1 MADHSATRLA
11 RDDDDGVAF
20 PRVDGK
26 RSTSA
31 TGQGVF
37 ADAARVVDDGLAEAI
52 EASTSWRSDYLD
64 AARRLL
70 EASLTTVHHPTSM
83 SMAGLQSLHD
93 RFVFVRDGEEVPLAS
108 ALQLGGGRELH
119 TAVVEGDGASGDTAL
134 SVPYRGRRLEGDALH
149 RQLDA
154 WSDAGTIEP
163 TFADAI
169 RAVLANPDWLDLS
182 DLTIVILGAG
192 AEMGPLHS
200 LSRWGATVVPVDLER
215 PQLWERILDHVRQG
229 RGRAIVPVR
238 QPVADG
244 ADDAAIAAAAGL
256 NLITDMPEVAAWLTT
271 LDGPLTLGNYLY
283 ADGATHVRVNMAA
296 DAITEHL
303 LNRRDDVSL
312 AVLATPTDVFAVP
325 EETVE
330 MSRRRARGRRA
341 PGLVKG
347 TARTI
352 TRGRLFAP
360 NYPEMLTTPDGL
372 HVGIADCLVAQQGPN
387 YALAKRLQRWR
398 AATAREQGAVT
409 SINVAPPTRTRSV
422 MRNRALAAAYAGA
435 GAFGVEVFDPSTSNT
450 LMAAMLV
457 HDLRNPKSVAQP
469 GTTLEHPHELFWH
482 GANHGGLWR
491 NPYAAR
497 SVLGMAVVLGMVPRG
512 A

>member
-1 MADHSATRLA
+1 MADQPSTHHL
-11 RDDDDGVAF
+11 RDDEQGVAF
-20 PRVDGK
+20 PRVNGK

-31 TGQGVF
+31 TGRGVF
-37 ADAARVVDDGLAEAI
+37 ADAARVADERLAAQI
-52 EASTSWRSDYLD
+52 ESSTDWRNDYLD
-64 AARRLL
+64 AARGLL
-70 EASLTTVHHPTSM
+70 EASLTTVHHPTTM

-93 RFVFVRDGEEVPLAS
+93 RFVFVRGEEEVPLGS
-108 ALQLGGGRELH
+108 AVRTGGGEEIH
-119 TAVVEGDGASGDTAL
+119 TTIVDGQGAADEAAL
-134 SVPYRGRRLEGDALH
+134 SVPYKGRRLTGDELH
-149 RQLDA
+149 RQLDT
-154 WSDAGTIEP
+154 WTDAGTIEP
-163 TFADAI
+163 TFAEAI
-169 RAVLANPDWLDLS
+169 RAVAAHPDWLDLS
-182 DLTIVILGAG
+182 DLTVAILGAG

-215 PQLWERILDHVRQG
+215 PLLWERILGHVRRG

-238 QPVADG
+238 HPVDHDADE
-244 ADDAAIAAAAGL
+244 DLIAAAAGV
-256 NLITDMPEVAAWLTT
+256 NLITDMPEVASWLAT
-271 LDGPLTLGNYLY
+271 LEGPLTLGNYLY

-296 DAITEHL
+296 DAVTEHL
-303 LNRRDDVSL
+303 MNQRDDLSL

-325 EETVE
+325 EETVTS
-330 MSRRRARGRRA
+330 SRRAAAGRRG
-341 PGLVKG
+341 PGVFKSA
-347 TARTI
+347 ARTA

-360 NYPEMLTTPDGL
+360 NYADTLTTPDGL
-372 HVGIADCLVAQQGPN
+372 HLGVADCLVAQQGPN

-398 AATAREQGAVT
+398 AATAREQGVVT

-422 MRNRALAAAYAGA
+422 MKNRVLAAAYAGA

-457 HDLRNPKSVAQP
+457 HDLRNSKSVAQP
-469 GTTLEHPHELFWH
+469 ATTLEHPHELFWH

>member
-1 MADHSATRLA
+1 MVDQPSTHHL
-11 RDDDDGVAF
+11 RDDEEGVAF
-20 PRVDGK
+20 PRVGGK

-37 ADAARVVDDGLAEAI
+37 ADAARVADPRLADQI
-52 EASTSWRSDYLD
+52 EASHNWRRDYLD
-64 AARRLL
+64 AARQLL
-70 EASLTTVHHPTSM
+70 EASLTTVHHPTSV

-93 RFVFVRDGEEVPLAS
+93 RFVFVRQGEELPLDS
-108 ALQLGGGRELH
+108 AVQLGGGREIH
-119 TAVVEGDGASGDTAL
+119 TLIVNGEGSAGDDEL
-134 SVPYRGRRLEGDALH
+134 SVPYRGGRLEGDALH

-154 WSDAGTIEP
+154 WIDAGTIEP

-169 RAVLANPDWLDLS
+169 RAVMANPDWLDVS
-182 DLTIVILGAG
+182 DLTVAILGAG

-200 LSRWGATVVPVDLER
+200 LSRWGATVVPIDLER
-215 PQLWERILDHVRQG
+215 PMLWERILSHVRRG

-238 QPVADG
+238 HPVE
-244 ADDAAIAAAAGL
+244 DDDEDVIAAAAGV
-256 NLITDMPEVAAWLTT
+256 NLITDMPEVAAWLAT
-271 LDGPLTLGNYLY
+271 LDDGPLTLGNYLY

-296 DAITEHL
+296 DAITQHL

-330 MSRRRARGRRA
+330 SSRRRTAGRRA
-341 PGLVKG
+341 PGLAKSA
-347 TARTI
+347 ARTI

-360 NYPEMLTTPDGL
+360 NYAETVTTPDGRRL
-372 HVGIADCLVAQQGPN
+372 GVADCLVAQQGPN

-398 AATAREQGAVT
+398 ATTAREQGVVT

-422 MRNRALAAAYAGA
+422 MKNRALAAAYAGA

-457 HDLRNPKSVAQP
+457 HDLRNTKSIAQP
-469 GTTLEHPHELFWH
+469 SVTLEHPQQLFWH